1 MKEAR
6 MSDTPL
12 SGACESAIFSL
23 EQMHFAYAREGEAR
37 TVLRDVNFSLFPTQK
52 VGLYGPNGSG
62 KTTFFRCITG
72 LARPQ
77 QGLIR
82 FHGHILSAEKDFREL
97 RCKVG
102 FVLQHAEDQLF
113 FPTVLED
120 EAFGP
125 LNLGLTPDEARQR
138 ALETLENL
146 GLAGF
151 EQRLTHRLSGGEKKL
166 ISLATVLAMRP
177 EALLLDEPT
186 NGLDNDARQRIID
199 ILRGLSTARITI
211 SHDWDFLAQAS
222 TEYLTILDGRL
233 TSCAPSFAHA
243 HMHAHPLGNE
253 PHEH

>member
-1 MKEAR
+1 

-77 QGLIR
+77 QGVIR

-113 FPTVLED
+113 FSH
-120 EAFGP
+120 
-125 LNLGLTPDEARQR
+125 R
-138 ALETLENL
+138 A
-146 GLAGF
+146 G
-151 EQRLTHRLSGGEKKL
+151 R
-166 ISLATVLAMRP
+166 
-177 EALLLDEPT
+177 
-186 NGLDNDARQRIID
+186 
-199 ILRGLSTARITI
+199 RGLRPAQPGTHARR
-211 SHDWDFLAQAS
+211 
-222 TEYLTILDGRL
+222 G
-233 TSCAPSFAHA
+233 APTGF
-243 HMHAHPLGNE
+243 GN
-253 PHEH
+253 PGKSGARGF